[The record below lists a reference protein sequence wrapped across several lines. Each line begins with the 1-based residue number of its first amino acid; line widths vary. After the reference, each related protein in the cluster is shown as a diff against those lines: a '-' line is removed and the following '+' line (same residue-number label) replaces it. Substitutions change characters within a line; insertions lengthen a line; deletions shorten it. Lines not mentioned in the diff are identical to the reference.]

1 LLNLWGIF
9 SLGADLMYW
18 VIMRGIDVSWGNFVY
33 GPYDL
38 EKAQLDYDNRVELY
52 RSSESPFIIRI
63 VKEI

>member
-1 LLNLWGIF
+1 
-9 SLGADLMYW
+9 MYW